1 MDSGGED
8 DSHGGAMNY
17 SITSKKLTEIV
28 HPFSNSL
35 LRLPKIN
42 KLFARI
48 ILLLRKI
55 KNWLEK
61 ANVTF
66 DNFR

>member
-1 MDSGGED
+1 
-8 DSHGGAMNY
+8 MNY
-17 SITSKKLTEIV
+17 SITSKKLIEIV
-28 HPFSNSL
+28 HPFSNSQ

-42 KLFARI
+42 TFKLFARI